1 MHKLYSEIAV
11 IIMIGGKSSRLG
23 GGIKSLIKIN
33 NKKIFDIILERIQPQ
48 IDKIIVNSNIENSEI
63 SKYKFPIIKDV
74 KQGYLGPLA
83 GIHAGMKWLNK
94 NKPEV
99 DWLLTLPGDTPFIPL
114 NLVSCFEEKINQ
126 DSKII
131 LAKSN
136 DKIHPIIGAWHT
148 SLLTSLNEHLE
159 SGTRKILDWAKS
171 HPLEFLEFQEKSY
184 DPFFNINTQIDINK
198 AEDIEKRFI

>member
-1 MHKLYSEIAV
+1 MNKLYSEIAV
-11 IIMIGGKSSRLG
+11 VIMIGGKSSRLG

-48 IDKIIVNSNIENSEI
+48 IDKIIINSNIEDKEI

-83 GIHAGMKWLNK
+83 GIHAGMQWLNK

-114 NLVSCFEEKINQ
+114 NLVSCFKEKINQ

-148 SLLTSLNEHLE
+148 SLLTNLNEHLE
-159 SGTRKILDWAKS
+159 SGTRKILEWAEN
-171 HPLEFLEFQEKSY
+171 HPLEFLEFNEKSY
-184 DPFFNINTQIDINK
+184 DPFFNINTPIDINK

>member
-33 NKKIFDIILERIQPQ
+33 NKKIFDIILKRIQPQ
-48 IDKIIVNSNIENSEI
+48 IDKIIVNSNIDDKEI

-83 GIHAGMKWLNK
+83 GIHAGMQWLNK
-94 NKPEV
+94 NKPKV

-148 SLLTSLNEHLE
+148 SLLKSLNEHLE
-159 SGTRKILDWAKS
+159 SGTRKILEWAKN
-171 HPLEFLEFQEKSY
+171 HPLEFLEFNEKSY

>member
-1 MHKLYSEIAV
+1 MHKLYSKITV

-23 GGIKSLIKIN
+23 GGIKSLIEIN

-114 NLVSCFEEKINQ
+114 NLVSCFEEKINK

-198 AEDIEKRFI
+198 AEDIEKKFI

>member
-11 IIMIGGKSSRLG
+11 VIMIGGKSSRLG

-48 IDKIIVNSNIENSEI
+48 IDKIIVNSNIEDTEL

-83 GIHAGMKWLNK
+83 GIHAGMQWLNK
-94 NKPEV
+94 NKPKV

-159 SGTRKILDWAKS
+159 SGTRKILEWAGN
-171 HPLEFLEFQEKSY
+171 HPLEFLEFNEKSY
-184 DPFFNINTQIDINK
+184 DPFFNINTPIDINK

>member
-11 IIMIGGKSSRLG
+11 IIMIGGKSRRLG

-33 NKKIFDIILERIQPQ
+33 NKKIFDIILERIKPQ
-48 IDKIIVNSNIENSEI
+48 IDKIIVNSNIEDTEI
-63 SKYKFPIIKDV
+63 LKYKFPIIKDV

-83 GIHAGMKWLNK
+83 GIHAGMQWLNK

-159 SGTRKILDWAKS
+159 SGTRKILEWAKN
-171 HPLEFLEFQEKSY
+171 HPLEFLEFNEKSY

-198 AEDIEKRFI
+198 AEDIEKKFI

>member
-11 IIMIGGKSSRLG
+11 VIMIGGKSSRLG

-48 IDKIIVNSNIENSEI
+48 IDKIIINSNIEDTEI

-83 GIHAGMKWLNK
+83 GIHAGMQWLNK

-148 SLLTSLNEHLE
+148 SLLTSLNENLE
-159 SGTRKILDWAKS
+159 SGTRKILEWAEN
-171 HPLEFLEFQEKSY
+171 HPLEFLEFNAKDY

-198 AEDIEKRFI
+198 AEDIQKRFI

>member
-11 IIMIGGKSSRLG
+11 VIMIGGKSSRLG

-33 NKKIFDIILERIQPQ
+33 KKKIFDIILERIQTQ
-48 IDKIIVNSNIENSEI
+48 IDKIIINSNIEDTEI

-83 GIHAGMKWLNK
+83 GIHAGMQWLNK

-159 SGTRKILDWAKS
+159 SGTRKILEWAEN
-171 HPLEFLEFQEKSY
+171 HPVDFLEFNEKNY

>member
-1 MHKLYSEIAV
+1 M
-11 IIMIGGKSSRLG
+11 
-23 GGIKSLIKIN
+23 
-33 NKKIFDIILERIQPQ
+33 Q
-48 IDKIIVNSNIENSEI
+48 
-63 SKYKFPIIKDV
+63 
-74 KQGYLGPLA
+74 
-83 GIHAGMKWLNK
+83 WLNK

-148 SLLTSLNEHLE
+148 SLLTSLNKHLE
-159 SGTRKILDWAKS
+159 SGTRKILEWAKN
-171 HPLEFLEFQEKSY
+171 HPLEFLAFNEKDY

-198 AEDIEKRFI
+198 AEEIKKRFI

>member
-1 MHKLYSEIAV
+1 MNKLYSEIAV

-48 IDKIIVNSNIENSEI
+48 IDKIIVNSNIEDTEI

-83 GIHAGMKWLNK
+83 GIHAGMQWLNK
-94 NKPEV
+94 NKPKV

-159 SGTRKILDWAKS
+159 SGTRKILEWAEN
-171 HPLEFLEFQEKSY
+171 HPLEFLEFNEKSY

>member
-11 IIMIGGKSSRLG
+11 VIMIGGKSSRLG

-48 IDKIIVNSNIENSEI
+48 IDKIIVNSNIEDTEI

-83 GIHAGMKWLNK
+83 GIHAGMQWLNK

-99 DWLLTLPGDTPFIPL
+99 NWLLTLPGDTPFIPL
-114 NLVSCFEEKINQ
+114 NLVSCFKEKINQ

-148 SLLTSLNEHLE
+148 SLLTSLNKHLE
-159 SGTRKILDWAKS
+159 SGTRKILEWAKN
-171 HPLEFLEFQEKSY
+171 HPLEFLEFNEKGY

>member
-48 IDKIIVNSNIENSEI
+48 IDKIFVNSNIEDTEI

-83 GIHAGMKWLNK
+83 GIHAGMQWLNK

-159 SGTRKILDWAKS
+159 SGTRKILEWAKN
-171 HPLEFLEFQEKSY
+171 HPLEFLEFNEKSY

>member
-1 MHKLYSEIAV
+1 MNKLYSEIAV
-11 IIMIGGKSSRLG
+11 VIMIGGKSSRLG

-48 IDKIIVNSNIENSEI
+48 IDKIIINSNIEDTEI

-83 GIHAGMKWLNK
+83 GIHAGMQWLNK
-94 NKPEV
+94 NNPKV

-148 SLLTSLNEHLE
+148 SLLTSLNKHLE
-159 SGTRKILDWAKS
+159 SGTRKILEWAEN
-171 HPLEFLEFQEKSY
+171 HPLEFLEFNEKDY

>member
-1 MHKLYSEIAV
+1 MHKLYGEIAV
-11 IIMIGGKSSRLG
+11 VIMIGGKSSRLG

-48 IDKIIVNSNIENSEI
+48 IDKIIINSNIEDTEI

-83 GIHAGMKWLNK
+83 GIHAGMQWLNK
-94 NKPEV
+94 NKPKV

-114 NLVSCFEEKINQ
+114 NLVSCFKEKIKS

-136 DKIHPIIGAWHT
+136 DKIHPIIGVWHT
-148 SLLTSLNEHLE
+148 SLFNSLNEHLE
-159 SGTRKILDWAKS
+159 SGTRKILEWAKN
-171 HPLEFLEFQEKSY
+171 HPLEFVEFKEKGY

>member
-1 MHKLYSEIAV
+1 MHKLYSKIAV

-83 GIHAGMKWLNK
+83 GIHAGMQWLNK
-94 NKPEV
+94 NNPEV

-159 SGTRKILDWAKS
+159 SGTRKILEWAEN
-171 HPLEFLEFQEKSY
+171 HPLDFLEFNEKNY

-198 AEDIEKRFI
+198 AEDIEKKFF

>member
-1 MHKLYSEIAV
+1 MHNLYSEIAV

-48 IDKIIVNSNIENSEI
+48 IDKIIVNSNIEDEEI

-83 GIHAGMKWLNK
+83 GIHAGMQWMSK

-99 DWLLTLPGDTPFIPL
+99 NWLLTLPGDTPFIPL
-114 NLVSCFEEKINQ
+114 NLVSCFKEKINQ

-136 DKIHPIIGAWHT
+136 DKIHPIIGVWHT
-148 SLLTSLNEHLE
+148 SLLTSLNKHLE
-159 SGTRKILDWAKS
+159 SGTRKIL
-171 HPLEFLEFQEKSY
+171 E
-184 DPFFNINTQIDINK
+184 
-198 AEDIEKRFI
+198 

>member
-48 IDKIIVNSNIENSEI
+48 IDKIIVNSNIEDKEI
-63 SKYKFPIIKDV
+63 SKYKFPILKDV

-83 GIHAGMKWLNK
+83 GIHAGMLWLNK
-94 NKPEV
+94 NKPEIE
-99 DWLLTLPGDTPFIPL
+99 WLLTLPGDTPFIPL
-114 NLVSCFEEKINQ
+114 NLVSCFKKKINQ

-148 SLLTSLNEHLE
+148 SLLKSLNEHLE
-159 SGTRKILDWAKS
+159 SGTRKILEWAEK
-171 HPLEFLEFQEKSY
+171 HPLEFLEFNEEGY

>member
-48 IDKIIVNSNIENSEI
+48 IDKIIVNSNIEDAEI

-83 GIHAGMKWLNK
+83 GIHAGMQWLNK

-114 NLVSCFEEKINQ
+114 NLVSCFKEKINQ

-148 SLLTSLNEHLE
+148 SLLKSLNEHLE
-159 SGTRKILDWAKS
+159 SGTRKILEWAEN
-171 HPLEFLEFQEKSY
+171 HPLEFLEFNEKDY

>member
-48 IDKIIVNSNIENSEI
+48 IDKIIINSNIEDTEI

-83 GIHAGMKWLNK
+83 GIHAGMQWLNK

-114 NLVSCFEEKINQ
+114 NLVSCFKKKINQ
-126 DSKII
+126 NSKII

-148 SLLTSLNEHLE
+148 SLLKSLNAHLE
-159 SGTRKILDWAKS
+159 SGTRKILEWAEN
-171 HPLEFLEFQEKSY
+171 HPLEFLEFKEKGY

>member
-11 IIMIGGKSSRLG
+11 VIMIGGKSSRLG

-48 IDKIIVNSNIENSEI
+48 IDKIIDNSNIEDTEI

-83 GIHAGMKWLNK
+83 GIHAGMQWLNK
-94 NKPEV
+94 NKPKV

-159 SGTRKILDWAKS
+159 SGTRKILEWANN
-171 HPLEFLEFQEKSY
+171 HPLEFLEFNEKSY

>member
-11 IIMIGGKSSRLG
+11 VIMIGGKSSRLG

-48 IDKIIVNSNIENSEI
+48 IDKIIINSNIEDTEI

-83 GIHAGMKWLNK
+83 GIHAGMQWLNK
-94 NKPEV
+94 NKPKV

-159 SGTRKILDWAKS
+159 SGTRKILEWAGNHS
-171 HPLEFLEFQEKSY
+171 LEFLEFNEKSY
-184 DPFFNINTQIDINK
+184 DPFFNINTPIDINK

>member
-1 MHKLYSEIAV
+1 MHKLYSEIGV
-11 IIMIGGKSSRLG
+11 VIMIGGKSSRLG

-48 IDKIIVNSNIENSEI
+48 IDKIIINYNIEDAEI

-74 KQGYLGPLA
+74 KKGYLGPLA
-83 GIHAGMKWLNK
+83 GIHAGMQWLNK

-99 DWLLTLPGDTPFIPL
+99 NWLLTLPGDTPFIPL

-148 SLLTSLNEHLE
+148 SLYKSLNEHLE
-159 SGTRKILDWAKS
+159 SGTRKILEWAEYQ
-171 HPLEFLEFQEKSY
+171 PLEFLEFNEKDY

-198 AEDIEKRFI
+198 AEDIQKRFI

>member
-1 MHKLYSEIAV
+1 MHKLHSKIVV

-48 IDKIIVNSNIENSEI
+48 TDKIIVNSNIEDEEI
-63 SKYKFPIIKDV
+63 SKYKFRIIKDV

-83 GIHAGMKWLNK
+83 GIHAGMQWLHK

-114 NLVSCFEEKINQ
+114 NLVSCFKEKINH

-131 LAKSN
+131 LAKTN

-159 SGTRKILDWAKS
+159 SGTRKILEWADN
-171 HPLEFLEFQEKSY
+171 HPLEFIEFNQKSY
-184 DPFFNINTQIDINK
+184 DPFFNINTPTDINK

>member
-48 IDKIIVNSNIENSEI
+48 IDKIIVNSNIEDTEI

-159 SGTRKILDWAKS
+159 SGTRKILEWAKN
-171 HPLEFLEFQEKSY
+171 HPLEFLEFNEKSY

>member
-33 NKKIFDIILERIQPQ
+33 NKKIFDIILDRIQPQ
-48 IDKIIVNSNIENSEI
+48 IDKIIVNSNIEDKEI
-63 SKYKFPIIKDV
+63 SKYKFPIIKDI

-83 GIHAGMKWLNK
+83 GIHAGMQWLNK

-99 DWLLTLPGDTPFIPL
+99 NWLLTLPGDTPFIPL
-114 NLVSCFEEKINQ
+114 NLVSCFKEKINQ

-136 DKIHPIIGAWHT
+136 DKIHPIIGAWHI
-148 SLLTSLNEHLE
+148 SLLTSLNKHLE
-159 SGTRKILDWAKS
+159 SGTRKILEWAEN
-171 HPLEFLEFQEKSY
+171 HPLEFLEFNEKDY

>member
-1 MHKLYSEIAV
+1 M
-11 IIMIGGKSSRLG
+11 
-23 GGIKSLIKIN
+23 
-33 NKKIFDIILERIQPQ
+33 KKILLITLPLLLSTLSAAEVLISKDSLSINIID
-48 IDKIIVNSNIENSEI
+48 DKYSNIEEEEI
-63 SKYKFPIIKDV
+63 SKYKFPILKDV

-83 GIHAGMKWLNK
+83 GIHAGMQWLNK
-94 NKPEV
+94 NKPEIE
-99 DWLLTLPGDTPFIPL
+99 WLLTLPGDTPFIPL
-114 NLVSCFEEKINQ
+114 NLVSSFKKKINQ

-148 SLLTSLNEHLE
+148 SLLKSLNEHLE
-159 SGTRKILDWAKS
+159 SGTRKILEWAEN
-171 HPLEFLEFQEKSY
+171 HPLEFLEFNEKGY

>member
-11 IIMIGGKSSRLG
+11 IIMIGGRSSRLG

-33 NKKIFDIILERIQPQ
+33 NKKIFDIILKRIQPQ
-48 IDKIIVNSNIENSEI
+48 INKIIVNSNIAEEEI

-74 KQGYLGPLA
+74 KKGYLGPLA
-83 GIHAGMKWLNK
+83 GIHAGMQWLNK

-114 NLVSCFEEKINQ
+114 NLVSCFKEKINQ

-159 SGTRKILDWAKS
+159 SGTRKILEWAEK
-171 HPLEFLEFQEKSY
+171 HPLEFLEFDEKGY

>member
-11 IIMIGGKSSRLG
+11 VIMIGGKSSRLG

-48 IDKIIVNSNIENSEI
+48 IDKIIINSNIEDTEI

-74 KQGYLGPLA
+74 KQGYLGHLA
-83 GIHAGMKWLNK
+83 GIHAGMQWLNK
-94 NKPEV
+94 NKPKV

-159 SGTRKILDWAKS
+159 SGTRKILEWAKN
-171 HPLEFLEFQEKSY
+171 HPLEFLEFNEKSY

>member
-48 IDKIIVNSNIENSEI
+48 IDKIFVNSNIEDTEI

-83 GIHAGMKWLNK
+83 GIHAGMQWLNK
-94 NKPEV
+94 NKPKV

-159 SGTRKILDWAKS
+159 SGTRKILEWAEN
-171 HPLEFLEFQEKSY
+171 HPLEFLEFKEKNY

>member
-33 NKKIFDIILERIQPQ
+33 NKKIFDIILDRIQPQ
-48 IDKIIVNSNIENSEI
+48 IDKIIVNSNIEDTEI

-83 GIHAGMKWLNK
+83 GIHSGMQWLNK

-159 SGTRKILDWAKS
+159 SGTRKILEWAEN
-171 HPLEFLEFQEKSY
+171 HPLDFLEFNEKNY

-198 AEDIEKRFI
+198 AEDIEKKFI

>member
-1 MHKLYSEIAV
+1 MHKLYREIAV
-11 IIMIGGKSSRLG
+11 VIMIGGKSSRLG

-33 NKKIFDIILERIQPQ
+33 NKKIFDIILDRIQPQ
-48 IDKIIVNSNIENSEI
+48 IDKIIVNSNIEDTEI

-83 GIHAGMKWLNK
+83 GIHAGMQWLNK
-94 NKPEV
+94 NKPKV

-159 SGTRKILDWAKS
+159 SGTRKILEWAEN
-171 HPLEFLEFQEKSY
+171 HPLEFLEFNEKSY

>member
-11 IIMIGGKSSRLG
+11 VIMIGGKSSRLG

-33 NKKIFDIILERIQPQ
+33 NKKIFDIILVIIQAQ
-48 IDKIIVNSNIENSEI
+48 INKIIINSYIEDTEI
-63 SKYKFPIIKDV
+63 SKYKLPIIKDA

-83 GIHAGMKWLNK
+83 GIHAGMQWLNK
-94 NKPEV
+94 NKPKV

-159 SGTRKILDWAKS
+159 SGTRKILEWAGN
-171 HPLEFLEFQEKSY
+171 HPLEFLEFNEKSY
-184 DPFFNINTQIDINK
+184 DPFFNINTPIDINK

>member
-1 MHKLYSEIAV
+1 MNKLYSEIAV

-48 IDKIIVNSNIENSEI
+48 IDKIIVNSNIEDTEI

-83 GIHAGMKWLNK
+83 GIHAGMQWLNK

-159 SGTRKILDWAKS
+159 SGTRKILEWAEN
-171 HPLEFLEFQEKSY
+171 HPLDFLEFNEKNY

-198 AEDIEKRFI
+198 AEDIEKKFI